1 MTTKTLKTVDGNEI
15 TIEGKGWTKGK
26 NHRIYFSI
34 KSGRKN
40 SGQACWDIEKK
51 EWVKVHGEFGV
62 NFKADIK
69 AAFQL

>member
-15 TIEGKGWTKGK
+15 IIEGKEWTKG
-26 NHRIYFSI
+26 NIHRIYFGI

-40 SGQACWDIEKK
+40 SGQGGWDVGKK